1 MAGNISADD
10 DGVTVLLSRRTLI
23 QRLMSRFD
31 GSRAEQELRFGLAL
45 ADLNASAEE
54 MGEPVEIAEDRIW
67 IMHRTLAALPSDS
80 ADALSLPPLVDLTLR
95 TGVVGVVGSSNFR
108 LVHEWIR
115 GGRPQSVHRTGAILQ
130 TSGAGAGGLRRVP
143 LWMLDALEVSDGFRS
158 VGSDGVRPDVPLD
171 EHWHALARFRQAL
184 NPADGDGD
192 AAVGRAPDAAD
203 RLEMTQFLDGLRVT
217 VADRFSI
224 SPDADALD
232 IFEIVP
238 FSGHAVESA
247 EFEGRQIDEGAAEV
261 TGANLRKFQDLV
273 RERGARGAY
282 RLDDDSY
289 LVIAPSAAPVLRL
302 MSEMQNAD
310 PDVRLEFVQNPRR
323 RISEVYAQQL
333 RERGDLEGL
342 SPAEEEELIDQV
354 SEPAFVETREYSE
367 RVIGVTI
374 YEPPSI
380 ELAGE
385 GTTWLPEV
393 FEVAAAEVVERLS
406 PQRIEKL
413 MERVEEAIKAG
424 KEGVEEE
431 GQVIPAN
438 NATVFALKARLVEIR
453 EDDSSDP
460 EGSDPS
466 GGGRGT
472 PGTEGT
478 GESPRPIILD
488 TKTNYEVLRW
498 AAKIQPRVP
507 FAARE
512 VPNVVR
518 TELRPHQLES
528 FHWKVDA
535 WATGLPGVLNADEQG
550 LGKTLQAICFL
561 AWMKENMA
569 KRGDKTTGPV
579 LIVAPTTLLEN
590 WENEVDRHLAS
601 PGLGNVVRL
610 YGAGISV
617 KKKAGEQGIETQ
629 SGKEL
634 LDFSEVREAIA
645 DGRGHRYWV
654 LTTYTTLT
662 SYQHSLASIPFS
674 TAVFDEIQELK
685 NPATM
690 RSRAALAVNA
700 EFRIGLTGTPIENS
714 TTDLWAIMEQ
724 LNPGR
729 IGVLRDFRTRFG
741 KPDDNNMSELHSL
754 TFRKQGDLPAVA
766 IRRLK
771 EDAAQELPEKRRFI
785 HPRPMPEK
793 QAVVYEAARGK
804 LAEGTRG
811 SALKML
817 RHIRSVSVHPDAV
830 AQVDDEEFIA
840 MSARLQAVFDLLR
853 KIKDYRERALV
864 FIENIWMQHRF
875 IDLVKREFGLS
886 EVDLI
891 NGNTPIRR
899 RQEIVDR
906 FQDGLKYD
914 VEFGVLVLA
923 PKAAGTGLTLTA
935 ATHVIHLSR
944 WWNPAVEEQCN
955 DRVHRIG
962 QTRPVTVHVPMAV
975 HPGRQHNSFD
985 CLLHSLMVRKR
996 RLATAALWPMGD
1008 TREDTSQL
1016 QQMLSEEEAAA
1027 SGDPVGTAMVRM
1039 FERDQLPLPER
1050 NPDGSMEYL

>member
-1 MAGNISADD
+1 MAGNISVDE
-10 DGVTVLLSRRTLI
+10 DGVTVLLLRRTMT
-23 QRLMSRFD
+23 QRLTSRFG
-31 GSRAEQELRFGLAL
+31 GSNADQEIRFGLAL
-45 ADLNASAEE
+45 ADLRASAEE
-54 MGEPVEIAEDRIW
+54 MSDSVEITEDRIW
-67 IMHRTLAALPSDS
+67 MTHRTLGSLPSDS
-80 ADALSLPPLVDLTLR
+80 ADVLGLPPLVDLTLR
-95 TGVVGVVGSSNFR
+95 TGVVDVVGSSDFR
-108 LVHEWIR
+108 LVHEWTR
-115 GGRPQSVHRTGAILQ
+115 GGRRQSVRRTGAILQ
-130 TSGAGAGGLRRVP
+130 TSGAGAGGLRRLP
-143 LWMLDALEVSDGFRS
+143 LWMLDALDVSDGFRPE
-158 VGSDGVRPDVPLD
+158 GPDGVRPNVPLD
-171 EHWHALARFRQAL
+171 EHWYALARFRQAL
-184 NPADGDGD
+184 STIGGDGD
-192 AAVGRAPDAAD
+192 TAMGRAADAAA
-203 RLEMTQFLDGLRVT
+203 RLEMTQFLDGLSVT

-224 SPDADALD
+224 SPDRDALD
-232 IFEIVP
+232 RFEIIP
-238 FSGHAVESA
+238 FSGHTVETA
-247 EFEGRQIDEGAAEV
+247 EFGGGQVGEEAAEV
-261 TGANLRKFQDLV
+261 TGTNLHKFQGLV

-289 LVIAPSAAPVLRL
+289 LVIAPSATPVLRL

-310 PDVRLEFVQNPRR
+310 RDVRLEFVKNPRR
-323 RISEVYAQQL
+323 WISQVYAKQL

-354 SEPAFVETREYSE
+354 AEPAFVETREYSE

-374 YEPPSI
+374 YEPLPL
-380 ELAGE
+380 EFAEE

-393 FEVAAAEVVERLS
+393 FDVEAAEAVERLS
-406 PQRIEKL
+406 PQRVEKL
-413 MERVEEAIKAG
+413 IERVEKAIKAG
-424 KEGVEEE
+424 KDGVEED
-431 GQVIPAN
+431 GQIIPAN
-438 NATVFALKARLVEIR
+438 NATVLALKGRLAELR
-453 EDDSSDP
+453 EDESSGH

-466 GGGRGT
+466 GGKSGGPDPRG
-472 PGTEGT
+472 GN
-478 GESPRPIILD
+478 ESSGSIILD
-488 TKTNYEVLRW
+488 TETNYEVLRW
-498 AAKIQPRVP
+498 AAQIKPRIPV
-507 FAARE
+507 AARE
-512 VPNVVR
+512 VPDVVR
-518 TELRPHQLES
+518 TELKPHQLES
-528 FHWKVDA
+528 FHWTVDA
-535 WATGLPGVLNADEQG
+535 WAAGLPGVLNADEQG

-569 KRGDKTTGPV
+569 KRGKKPTGPV

-610 YGAGISV
+610 YGAGIFV
-617 KKKAGEQGIETQ
+617 KKKPGEKGIETQ
-629 SGKEL
+629 SGNEL

-714 TTDLWAIMEQ
+714 TTDLWSIMEQ

-729 IGVLRDFRTRFG
+729 LGSLRDFRSRFG
-741 KPDDNNMSELHSL
+741 KPNDNNMSELHSL
-754 TFRKQGDLPAVA
+754 TFRGQDDLPPVA
-766 IRRLK
+766 IRHLK

-785 HPRPMPEK
+785 HPRPMPER

-830 AQVDDEEFIA
+830 ARVDDDEFIA

-853 KIKDYRERALV
+853 EIRGRRERALV

-906 FQDGLKYD
+906 FQEGLKHD
-914 VEFGVLVLA
+914 SEFGVLVLA

-1008 TREDTSQL
+1008 TREDASRL
-1016 QQMLSEEEAAA
+1016 QQMLSEEDAAA
-1027 SGDPVGTAMVRM
+1027 NGDPVKAAMARM
-1039 FERDQLPLPER
+1039 FERDQVPLPEQ
-1050 NPDGSMEYL
+1050 NLDGSIEYF